1 MFMQPT
7 SQSVA
12 LHGAFAHLAADHKGA
27 ATAHVRMEA
36 EFRTEQAPFGL
47 HHPQHQQGGVMATT
61 AAVQA
66 VEAPVSPETHRCWEC
81 HEPRCRT
88 GASDRE
94 PGTTSFSAGADHAT
108 ACVGAHADAETRHPL
123 AFAACSSQGSLGHLS
138 GLASCRS
145 ELVNLSVSPC
155 RSASSP
161 RSRTWE
167 RRRGPES
174 GRSADTSACLRG

>member
-1 MFMQPT
+1 MLMQPT

-12 LHGAFAHLAADHKGA
+12 LHGAFAHLAADHQGA

-36 EFRTEQAPFGL
+36 ECRPEQAPFGL
-47 HHPQHQQGGVMATT
+47 RHPEYQQWGVMTTT

-66 VEAPVSPETHRCWEC
+66 VEAPVSPETHRCGEC
-81 HEPRCRT
+81 HGPRCGT

-94 PGTTSFSAGADHAT
+94 PGTTSFPAGADYAT
-108 ACVGAHADAETRHPL
+108 ACVGAHADSETRHPL
-123 AFAACSSQGSLGHLS
+123 AFAACSSQGAFGHLS
-138 GLASCRS
+138 GLASGRS

-155 RSASSP
+155 RSASCR
-161 RSRTWE
+161 RSRTLA

-174 GRSADTSACLRG
+174 AR

>member
-1 MFMQPT
+1 MQPT

-12 LHGAFAHLAADHKGA
+12 LDGAFAHLAADHQGA
-27 ATAHVRMEA
+27 ATADVRMTP
-36 EFRTEQAPFGL
+36 EFRSEQACFRL
-47 HHPQHQQGGVMATT
+47 RHPQHQQRAVMAST

-66 VEAPVSPETHRCWEC
+66 VEAPVSPETHRCGEC
-81 HEPRCRT
+81 HGPRCAT

-123 AFAACSSQGSLGHLS
+123 AFAACSSKGSFGHLS

-174 GRSADTSACLRG
+174 VRSADTSAFLRG